1 MPDGVE
7 CHRFELEDDEYICKL
22 KARTGA
28 WVDEIEII
36 TNKGRDFDKGGDG
49 GGANDIDFEAMKRL
63 CVIAVGGGVG
73 TEQHITLHHIK
84 VFYLDLNK
92 YPHTKKTFAK
102 KEKTRHRR

>member
-7 CHRFELEDDEYICKL
+7 CHRFDLDDDEYITKL

-49 GGANDIDFEAMKRL
+49 GGANDIDFEPMKRL
-63 CVIAVGGGVG
+63 CVIACGGGVG
-73 TEQHITLHHIK
+73 THGMLTLHHIK
-84 VFYLDLNK
+84 AYYLDLNK
-92 YPHTKKTFAK
+92 YPVTKKTFSK
-102 KEKTRHRR
+102 